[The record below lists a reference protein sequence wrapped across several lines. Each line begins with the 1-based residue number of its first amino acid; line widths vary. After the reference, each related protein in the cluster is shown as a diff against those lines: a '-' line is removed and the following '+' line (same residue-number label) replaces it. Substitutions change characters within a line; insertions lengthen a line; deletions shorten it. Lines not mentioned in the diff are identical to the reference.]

1 MNPNNGI
8 TNGTG
13 SRAHTPEPVRQIR
26 VVVQPPTHVLSGERF
41 NRPLVVLG
49 PLEAAY
55 YVVNAVDPGTRN
67 TAQLIQP
74 GRLASPPPPP
84 PAHDSEVEAQQQN
97 NNGLEVRAQM
107 LRVGVRSAPIL
118 DGYDTPSERYY
129 DADEE
134 RPGFGYA
141 VWTDLAIA
149 SVGPGWKIWIRAMD
163 ERDEPLCAVE
173 TVSVNVQD
181 LDAMLP
187 HPQPE
192 TFGFDQMLWLQRL
205 RRKYPQHA
213 TLEPF
218 KEEFWYECTHPDC
231 LIREVHTMRIG
242 ESDADWLYRVEIGDG
257 SAEGGPEAVEGDK
270 GVREGDHDSLP
281 IEVGDDDDEEEEDG

>member
-1 MNPNNGI
+1 MDHGSGPSSSAGSSPVDTDPASVSDDQQLVVPPATDGNNNDNKMNPNNGI
-8 TNGTG
+8 SNGTG

-55 YVVNAVDPGTRN
+55 YVVNAVDPGTGN

-84 PAHDSEVEAQQQN
+84 PAHDNANNNHDSEDEAQQQS

-141 VWTDLAIA
+141 VWTDLAIT
-149 SVGPGWKIWIRAMD
+149 SVGPGWKIWIRAMN

-192 TFGFDQMLWLQRL
+192 TFG
-205 RRKYPQHA
+205 K
-213 TLEPF
+213 
-218 KEEFWYECTHPDC
+218 
-231 LIREVHTMRIG
+231 LILPTPTN
-242 ESDADWLYRVEIGDG
+242 ESDLSFFY
-257 SAEGGPEAVEGDK
+257 
-270 GVREGDHDSLP
+270 
-281 IEVGDDDDEEEEDG
+281 